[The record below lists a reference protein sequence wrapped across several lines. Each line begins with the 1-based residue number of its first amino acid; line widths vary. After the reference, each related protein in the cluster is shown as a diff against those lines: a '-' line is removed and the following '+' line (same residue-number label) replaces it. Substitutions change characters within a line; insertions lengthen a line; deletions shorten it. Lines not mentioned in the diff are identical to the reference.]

1 MVRVAQARRPTS
13 TRFPCRMCIA
23 GSTRLPT
30 PRRASAM
37 PALLRTP
44 SSISRSEGTMWR
56 RSSASRCWAAAARS
70 CCRRTIFE
78 RQGVVPDIVT
88 MGKSI
93 GNGHPL
99 AAVVRTPEIAASF
112 DNGMEYFNT
121 FGGNP
126 VSCAIGLAVLNV
138 LAEERLQANA
148 HRVGT
153 SLMNGLRQLMEKHP
167 LIGDVRG
174 LGLFVGVELVR
185 DRETQSPAAAQA
197 SYIANR
203 MSERGILLSTD
214 GPFHNVLKIKPPMV
228 FTDANA
234 DFLVAT
240 LDEILAEDF
249 NRITASS

>member
-1 MVRVAQARRPTS
+1 MA
-13 TRFPCRMCIA
+13 
-23 GSTRLPT
+23 T
-30 PRRASAM
+30 PH
-37 PALLRTP
+37 PW
-44 SSISRSEGTMWR
+44 SRSARTSSMVQVVQVRFGRAGTHFWG
-56 RSSASRCWAAAARS
+56 
-70 CCRRTIFE
+70 FE
-78 RQGVVPDIVT
+78 TQGVVPDIVT
-88 MGKSI
+88 MGKPI

-99 AAVVRTPEIAASF
+99 AAMVTTPEIAASF

-126 VSCAIGLAVLNV
+126 VSCAIGLAVLDV
-138 LAEERLQANA
+138 LAEESLQANA
-148 HRVGT
+148 LHVGT

-185 DRETQSPAAAQA
+185 DRETQSPAPAQA

-228 FTDANA
+228 FTEANA

-240 LDEILAEDF
+240 LDEILDEDF
-249 NRITASS
+249 NRITVSS